1 MDEEEEW
8 GTLCDQT
15 SHSCFKDIT
24 KVAASF
30 CPLSSLKQRHLNSR
44 LFILKGMHILKQP
57 IAAADHSRFPAF
69 FFHQG
74 EQMSGIRRRD
84 LVTVSIGTDIAL
96 LHPRKMLIQLRIE
109 ILPVPIPAASHRCQ
123 RASPR
128 TPTRHGS
135 MTECRVCSPQYRL

>member
-1 MDEEEEW
+1 MDHYVLMYTMKSYLLILINKQPAKAP
-8 GTLCDQT
+8 G
-15 SHSCFKDIT
+15 SR
-24 KVAASF
+24 
-30 CPLSSLKQRHLNSR
+30 PLSSLKQRHLNSR

-109 ILPVPIPAASHRCQ
+109 ILPVPIPQ
-123 RASPR
+123 RHADAKEHQPVYL
-128 TPTRHGS
+128 
-135 MTECRVCSPQYRL
+135 RVTAV